1 MTTEV
6 LNSME
11 NVKCNEVAGAMYAF
25 PRITLPKK
33 AIEAA
38 KAKEMPPDEFYCR
51 RRQALEKTGIYMIPG
66 HFFDMKGSGNNCYYR
81 ITILPS
87 EETFAP
93 MFERL
98 RTCHQELM
106 AQFKDTN

>member
-1 MTTEV
+1 MLSV
-6 LNSME
+6 S
-11 NVKCNEVAGAMYAF
+11 NEVAGAMYAF
-25 PRITLPKK
+25 PRITLSEK

-38 KAKEMPPDEFYCR
+38 KFTDLFLLSLLFRPDEFYCW
-51 RRQALEKTGIYMIPG
+51 QALEKTGIYMIPG
-66 HFFDMKGSGNNCYYR
+66 HVFDMKGSGNNFYYR

-98 RTCHQELM
+98 RTFHQEFM